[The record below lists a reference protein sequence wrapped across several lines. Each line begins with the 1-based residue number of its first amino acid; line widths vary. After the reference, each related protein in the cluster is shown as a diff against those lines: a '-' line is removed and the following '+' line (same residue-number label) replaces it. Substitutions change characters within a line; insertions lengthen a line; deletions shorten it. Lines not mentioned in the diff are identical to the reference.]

1 MIEKLK
7 NTHKRL
13 IELGFNIEVVNKDT
27 LRFKDSLVEKGMT
40 LYDLWTIIKEFGTTM
55 GWFCNK
61 DTDIDITEGYKA
73 PKKVVDT
80 FLGME
85 DYLEDSISKGFS
97 KNK

>member
-40 LYDLWTIIKEFGTTM
+40 LYDLF
-55 GWFCNK
+55 
-61 DTDIDITEGYKA
+61 
-73 PKKVVDT
+73 
-80 FLGME
+80 
-85 DYLEDSISKGFS
+85 
-97 KNK
+97 